1 MADKITKDESIVF
14 LFFFGDGRGREL
26 FWVVVVVACSVL
38 GIYPVFYLK
47 PGVTPP
53 PPSLF
58 PSER

>member
-26 FWVVVVVACSVL
+26 FWVVVVVAC
-38 GIYPVFYLK
+38 VFYLK